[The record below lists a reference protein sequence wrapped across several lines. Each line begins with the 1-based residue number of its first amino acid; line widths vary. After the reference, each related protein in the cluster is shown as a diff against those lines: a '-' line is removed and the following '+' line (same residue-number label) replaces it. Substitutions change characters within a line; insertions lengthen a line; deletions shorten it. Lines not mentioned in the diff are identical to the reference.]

1 MPQSSQRRHGRV
13 SPIAERRARAEA
25 ARVVSGLGLEL
36 PEHIRIEDIAWSKGL
51 RITEGG
57 LTGAAARVA
66 SFNGRGVIRVRAGDL
81 DSPRG
86 RFSIAHELGH
96 FLLHQARMR
105 ACSDT
110 DMTALHT
117 DGRDEAQANVFAAEL
132 LVPEAMCRPLC
143 DVIEPDLSTARLI
156 ADTFN
161 VSLTAA
167 AFRLVELV
175 AVPCALLFVEA
186 SRIRWFRAGGAFR
199 ARLNTLGPPHRLSL
213 VARALRERRS
223 QGPEAVDAECWLE
236 DDESALELVED
247 VVVMPSLGGALVL
260 LQAPDRDEDEE

>member
-1 MPQSSQRRHGRV
+1 MV
-13 SPIAERRARAEA
+13 A
-25 ARVVSGLGLEL
+25 GLGLEL
-36 PEHIRIEDIAWSKGL
+36 PEHIRIEDIAWSRGL
-51 RITEGG
+51 RVTEGG

-66 SFNGRGVIRVRAGDL
+66 SLNGRGVIRVRAGDL

-86 RFSIAHELGH
+86 RFSVAHELGH

-117 DGRDEAQANVFAAEL
+117 DGRDEAQANVFASEL
-132 LVPEAMCRPLC
+132 LVPEAMCRPFC
-143 DVIEPDLSTARLI
+143 EVTEPDLSTARLI
-156 ADTFN
+156 AHTFN

-175 AVPCALLFVEA
+175 AVPCALLFVEP
-186 SRIRWFRAGGAFR
+186 SRIRWFRTGGAFR
-199 ARLNTLGPPHRLSL
+199 ARLNILGPPHRLSL
-213 VARALRERRS
+213 AARAMTERRS
-223 QGPEAVDAECWLE
+223 QGPEVVDAGCWLE
-236 DDESALELVED
+236 DDDCSVELVED

-260 LQAPDRDEDEE
+260 LQAPGGDDDEE